1 MVLGPLYLELH
12 LYVIMWAFGNE
23 RGSSGGAAS
32 TEPSL
37 PLTLLKNELAV
48 KNVPSNLKLFFN
60 HRSLSLLSGFL

>member
-1 MVLGPLYLELH
+1 
-12 LYVIMWAFGNE
+12 MWAFGNE